1 MSSQRID
8 ILGEN
13 SKISHVINRLKWGED
28 TLAVVIFAAMTLL
41 PVIET
46 TTRLFSTNGIPASQV
61 LVQHFTLWIGFLG
74 AILATRQNKL
84 LALTREPLFDEA
96 EKPHLGKWIAK
107 VTTFLVLVA
116 LTWGSWELLKIEMQY
131 PIDIA
136 PNIPRWVAQ
145 LIMPVGFGLM
155 AIQVYVKSYKKHI
168 HRISLIVVGVLFSLS
183 AITDAIFDVLPVI
196 WIGVFI
202 ILFALLNGAPIF
214 VGLGG
219 AAILFFWAD
228 YTPIS
233 AIPTETYRI
242 VVSPTLP
249 TIPLFTLA
257 GYLLAESKAS
267 ERLVKVFKELFGWI
281 PGGTPVVIVILCGF
295 FTALTGGSGVTIL
308 ALGGILLPLL
318 IKEGYSRSFSIG
330 LITVSGSLGLLFPP
344 SLPAIIYGVTAG
356 VSVKSIFIAG
366 LIPGIILLVMMSIWA
381 IIQGKKEKIPSKPF
395 NIKKAFQVCLKTKWE
410 LAIPFLILF
419 GVFGG
424 YTTLVETAALTVSYI
439 FFVEVY
445 VYNDIDLK
453 TLPRIIIDCA
463 TLIGGVLIILGVAM
477 GLTSYLIDAQIPILI
492 LSWAKGAL
500 ASKYS
505 FLLMLNIFLLLVG
518 CLMDIFS
525 AIIVIVP
532 LIAPL
537 GVYFGVDPVHLAI
550 IFIANLELGF
560 LTPPVGMN
568 LFLAAYRFD
577 EDMPKIYQATLP
589 FFLVRLLAVGL
600 ITYIPVLTLGL
611 LR

>member
-1 MSSQRID
+1 MGKVTRWD
-8 ILGEN
+8 
-13 SKISHVINRLKWGED
+13 HVVKGMRWGED
-28 TLAVVIFAAMTLL
+28 TLAIVILFVMTML
-41 PVIET
+41 PFLASI
-46 TTRLFSTNGIPASQV
+46 TRVLNINSIPASQV
-61 LVQHFTLWIGFLG
+61 LVQHCTLWIGFLG
-74 AILATRQNKL
+74 AVLAARKNKL
-84 LALTREPLFDEA
+84 LALTREPLFKKE
-96 EKPHLGKWIAK
+96 EGFHFGKWIAK

-116 LTWGSWELLKIEMQY
+116 LSWGSWELVKVEIQY

-136 PNIPRWVAQ
+136 PNIPRWFAQ
-145 LIMPVGFGLM
+145 FIMPVGFGLM
-155 AIQVYVKSYKKHI
+155 AVQVYFNSYVKPI
-168 HRISLIVVGVLFSLS
+168 QRVTLIIIGLIFSIS
-183 AITDAIFDVLPVI
+183 AIPEMISDVLPAVS
-196 WIGVFI
+196 IGILI
-202 ILFALLNGAPIF
+202 IIIALLHGAPIF

-233 AIPTETYRI
+233 AIPAEAYRI

-267 ERLVKVFKELFGWI
+267 ERLVNVFRELFGWI
-281 PGGTPVVIVILCGF
+281 PGGTPVIIVFLCGF

-308 ALGGILLPLL
+308 ALGGLLLPLL
-318 IKEGYSRSFSIG
+318 LKEGYSRSFSLG

-356 VSVKSIFIAG
+356 VSVKDVFIAG
-366 LIPGIILLVMMSIWA
+366 LLPGMLLVALMSGWA
-381 IIQGKKEKIPSKPF
+381 VYQGKKDRISSTPF
-395 NIKKAFQVCLKTKWE
+395 DFQNALDVCWNTKWE
-410 LAIPFLILF
+410 LSLPILILL

-424 YTTLVETAALTVSYI
+424 FTTLVETAALTVVYVFI
-439 FFVEVY
+439 VEVY
-445 VYNDIDLK
+445 IYKDI
-453 TLPRIIIDCA
+453 TLSNLPKIVIDCA

-477 GLTSYLIDAQIPILI
+477 GLTSYLVDAQIPILI
-492 LSWAKGAL
+492 LSWAKEAI
-500 ASKYS
+500 ASKYA
-505 FLLMLNIFLLLVG
+505 FLLMLNVFLLLVG

-537 GVYFGVDPVHLAI
+537 GTHFGVEPVHLAI

-560 LTPPVGMN
+560 FTPPVGMN

-577 EDMPKIYQATLP
+577 EDMPQIYKATLP

-600 ITYIPVLTLGL
+600 ITYIPILTLGL

>member
-1 MSSQRID
+1 M
-8 ILGEN
+8 EKN
-13 SKISHVINRLKWGED
+13 SKISHIVNRLKWGED
-28 TLAVVIFAAMTLL
+28 TLAFVIFATMTIL

-46 TTRLFSTNGIPASQV
+46 SARFFNTNGIPASQV

-74 AILATRQNKL
+74 AVLATRQNKL

-96 EKPHLGKWIAK
+96 EKPHIGKWVAK

-116 LTWGSWELLKIEMQY
+116 LTWGSWELLKVEMKY

-136 PNIPRWVAQ
+136 PNIPRWLAQ
-145 LIMPVGFGLM
+145 IIMPIGFGLM
-155 AIQVYVKSYKKHI
+155 AVQVYIKSYKKNI
-168 HRISLIVVGVLFSLS
+168 HRVSLIIVGVLFSLS
-183 AITDAIFDVLPVI
+183 SITDAIFDVLPIVP
-196 WIGVFI
+196 IGCFI

-219 AAILFFWAD
+219 AAVLFFWAD
-228 YTPIS
+228 FTPIS
-233 AIPTETYRI
+233 AIPAETYRI

-267 ERLVKVFKELFGWI
+267 ERLVKVFRELFGWI
-281 PGGTPVVIVILCGF
+281 PGGTPIIIVILCGF

-308 ALGGILLPLL
+308 ALGGLLLPLL
-318 IKEGYSRSFSIG
+318 IKEGYSRSFSLG
-330 LITVSGSLGLLFPP
+330 LITVAGSLGLLFPP

-356 VSVKSIFIAG
+356 VSVKEIFIAG
-366 LIPGIILLVMMSIWA
+366 LIPGILLLVMMSVWSL
-381 IIQGKKEKIPSKPF
+381 IQGKKEKIASNPF
-395 NIKKAFQVCLKTKWE
+395 KFKKAIRACMDTKWE
-410 LAIPFLILF
+410 LAMPFLILF

-424 YTTLVETAALTVSYI
+424 FTTLVETAALTVVYI
-439 FFVEVY
+439 FLVEVFLY
-445 VYNDIDLK
+445 KDIQLRA
-453 TLPRIIIDCA
+453 LPKIVIDCA

-477 GLTSYLIDAQIPILI
+477 GLTSYLVDAQIPMLI
-492 LSWAKGAL
+492 LSWAKSAI
-500 ASKYS
+500 ASKYT

-537 GVYFGVDPVHLAI
+537 GIYFGVDPVHLAI

-577 EDMPKIYQATLP
+577 EDMPVIYKATLP
-589 FFLVRLLAVGL
+589 FFLVRLLAVAL
-600 ITYIPVLTLGL
+600 ITYIPILTLGL
-611 LR
+611 LG

>member
-1 MSSQRID
+1 M
-8 ILGEN
+8 GEN

-41 PVIET
+41 PVIEA

-84 LALTREPLFDEA
+84 LALTRDPLFDEA

-356 VSVKSIFIAG
+356 VSVKSIFNAG
-366 LIPGIILLVMMSIWA
+366 LIPGILLLVMMSIWA

>member
-1 MSSQRID
+1 M
-8 ILGEN
+8 GEN

-168 HRISLIVVGVLFSLS
+168 HRISLIVVGLLFSLS

-356 VSVKSIFIAG
+356 VSVKSIFNAG
-366 LIPGIILLVMMSIWA
+366 LIPGILLLVMMSIWA

-424 YTTLVETAALTVSYI
+424 FTTLVETAALTVSYI